1 MQHLQLIAYILLLS
15 TGFGGVTVSAIF
27 WHRTRERVLL
37 LMVIIISLFSLGLV
51 VFAGLFYLQEIVVYP
66 LEIVRVVGYIN
77 AVIVAAMYAGIA
89 VCVRWVRPD
98 ASRLALMLALL
109 PVALDYLVFV
119 FVAPLSTV
127 VGDWASAHGDLVTL
141 LSVGTA
147 SLYLGYAGWTMRRGG
162 STVESTSVR
171 FLVAWLGRMLLGY
184 SVLAVTSTVAIVSI
198 DLKLNPT
205 VALNFL
211 LFLGWNVVAIVSFIR
226 YLTHPVDLFEA
237 GQVPDETRRRYGLSQ
252 RELEVI
258 VQLSRGL
265 SNQEIADALGVS
277 YTTIRTHVYNIFKK
291 TGAAS
296 RVELLRILS
305 AR

>member
-1 MQHLQLIAYILLLS
+1 MQHLQLILYILLLS
-15 TGFGGVTVSAIF
+15 TGFGGVTVSTIF

-37 LMVIIISLFSLGLV
+37 LMVLIISLFSLGLV
-51 VFAGLFYLQEIVVYP
+51 VFAGLFYLREIVVYP
-66 LEIVRVVGYIN
+66 LEIVGMVGYVN
-77 AVIVAAMYAGIA
+77 AIIVAVMYAAIA
-89 VCVRWVRPD
+89 VCVRWVRPETPKT
-98 ASRLALMLALL
+98 ALVLTML
-109 PVALDYLVFV
+109 PVALDYLAFV
-119 FVAPLSTV
+119 FLTPIW
-127 VGDWASAHGDLVTL
+127 VGLADWAGGHGELVTL

-147 SLYLGYAGWTMRRGG
+147 SLYLGFAGWRMRLGG
-162 STVESTSVR
+162 TAVESASVR

-184 SVLAVTSTVAIVSI
+184 SVLAVTSTAVIVGI
-198 DLKLNPT
+198 DLQLNPT

-237 GQVPDETRRRYGLSQ
+237 GEVPDEARRRYGLSQ

-265 SNQEIADALGVS
+265 SNKEIADKLGVS
-277 YTTIRTHVYNIFKK
+277 YTTARTHIYNIFKK